1 MQHFYDGQIRRYIT
15 QMIRMMS
22 NFPVKDSSGSLKQ
35 VPVLYGDLTR
45 QVANIIR
52 ENSENKL
59 PSAPRIS
66 LYVTGL
72 EMDRDRIQDPSFVRK
87 QNVIERAYD
96 EDGNE
101 YLNTQGRN
109 YTVEK
114 MMPTP
119 YKLTVNADIWSSNT
133 DQKLQILEQI
143 LIYFDPSLEIQT
155 TDNYIDWAS
164 LTVVNLENVN
174 WSNRSVP
181 IGVDSEIDI
190 ATLTFST
197 PIYLSPPVKVKRLG
211 AITNII
217 TSIFNEDTGDIDL
230 GLARPELERWDD
242 YAVPGRTRSPE
253 KAATTSNDQQA
264 NVNDGMYGVYIEGNT
279 AQIYGRGAIGTVNW
293 RDNFYKYPGT
303 YQAGISRIYLTDLD
317 NDATVTGTFTIN
329 ELNETVML
337 IDWDTDSF
345 PDDDIISG
353 PSGDRTS
360 IDFIID
366 PTKNNPTNI
375 KTVGARILLLED
387 VSSDEATQYPEAW
400 KNNDGSG
407 LIANANDIVEW
418 DGTKWVVIFDSQN
431 TTSTTYITN
440 LTTGKQ
446 YKFSNSEWLL
456 SVEGEYPVGTWRL
469 DLYG

>member
-15 QMIRMMS
+15 QMIRMLS
-22 NFPVKDSSGSLKQ
+22 NFPVKDGNGNLKQ
-35 VPVLYGDLTR
+35 VPVMYGDLTR
-45 QVANIIR
+45 QVAQIIR
-52 ENSENKL
+52 DNSENKL

-72 EMDRDRIQDPSFVRK
+72 EMDRDRLQDPSFVRK
-87 QNVIERAYD
+87 QNVIERSYD
-96 EDGNE
+96 EDGQQ
-101 YLNTQGRN
+101 YLNTQGKN

-133 DQKLQILEQI
+133 DQKLQLLEQI

-164 LTVVNLENVN
+164 LTIVNLENVN

-181 IGVDSEIDI
+181 VGVDSEIDV

-197 PIYLSPPVKVKRLG
+197 PIYISPPVKVKRMG

-217 TSIFNEDTGDIDL
+217 TSIFDERTGDIDL
-230 GLARPELERWDD
+230 GLSQPELNRYDD
-242 YAVPGRTRSPE
+242 FAESGRTTDRH
-253 KAATTSNDQQA
+253 KAGTTISDIQA
-264 NVNDGMYGVYIEGNT
+264 NVNDGMLGVYIEGDT
-279 AQIYGRGAIGTVNW
+279 GQLYGKGAVNW
-293 RDNFYKYPGT
+293 RSAIDKAPGT
-303 YQAGISRIYLTDLD
+303 YQAGVSRIFLTDLD
-317 NDATVTGTFTIN
+317 NDSTITGTFTVN
-329 ELNETVML
+329 ELNETLIV

-345 PDDDIISG
+345 PDDDVITG

-360 IDFIID
+360 IDAIID
-366 PTKNNPTNI
+366 PTKSNPANI
-375 KTVGARILLLED
+375 KTAGARILLLEN
-387 VSSDEATQYPEAW
+387 VSSDEATEFPEAW
-400 KNNDGSG
+400 QNNDGSG
-407 LIANANDIVEW
+407 LVANANDIVEW

-431 TTSTTYITN
+431 ITATTYITN
-440 LTTGKQ
+440 LNTGKQ
-446 YKFSNSEWLL
+446 YKYANGEWLL
-456 SVEGEYPVGTWRL
+456 SVEGEYPVGTWRI